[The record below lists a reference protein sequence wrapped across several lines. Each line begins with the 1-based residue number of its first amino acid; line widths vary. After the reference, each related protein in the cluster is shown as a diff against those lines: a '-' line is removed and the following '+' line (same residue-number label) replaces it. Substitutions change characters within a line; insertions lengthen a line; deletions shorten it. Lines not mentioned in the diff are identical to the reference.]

1 MHSSPVNEQLRAEN
15 DLLRAKSQGWSPQ
28 IKQEPT
34 PVKDEPESGEYGT
47 YIHELGPHSSL
58 TTGVDHQ
65 ISTSAAHQPT
75 AVKSEPQESLEIP
88 CEIAHLMSL

>member
-1 MHSSPVNEQLRAEN
+1 MNDQLRAEN
-15 DLLRAKSQGWSPQ
+15 DQLRAKGQSWSLR

-34 PVKDEPESGEYGT
+34 SVKDEPESGEFGT

-58 TTGVDHQ
+58 TTGVDYQ
-65 ISTSAAHQPT
+65 VSTSAAHQPT

-88 CEIAHLMSL
+88 CEIAHLLSF